1 MYTEELTLIYII
13 YKDQNSLKRLI
24 ISTFQKMS
32 IM

>member
-24 ISTFQKMS
+24 ISIFQKMS